1 MTAVTQW
8 EVYYDD
14 GTTITS
20 ETGLPV
26 EVRPFGVVCIAQRNP
41 EKARSLMHG
50 WDWYYWHEED
60 KQWWGCD
67 LHGLID
73 RLLHRLPVSALLQGR
88 TVTNE
93 AYNAIMTR
101 ADREHLDWLG

>member
-20 ETGLPV
+20 EAGLPV
-26 EVRPFGVVCIAQRNP
+26 EVRLFGIVCIAQRNP
-41 EKARSLMHG
+41 GKARLLMHG
-50 WDWYYWHEED
+50 WDYWHEED

-88 TVTNE
+88 AVTNE
-93 AYNAIMTR
+93 AYNAINYCAR
-101 ADREHLDWLG
+101 N